1 MVLESSS
8 HAGVTCLKCLP
19 PAVPEGATKHR
30 QKLGL
35 APAQT
40 HGRPRG
46 AGPTELDRLPPPRSE
61 NPAGIRGK
69 HAPVSTPPV
78 PRPYSACA
86 HGEDG
91 ASGSR
96 STARLGTPLKP
107 AATFETMQYIHVCT
121 SVYACSRKCM
131 HGSNRNEQK
140 SVVSPSAKGH
150 KHKVHAPCVWRT
162 RTQLG
167 TLT

>member
-8 HAGVTCLKCLP
+8 HAGVTCLKCALT
-19 PAVPEGATKHR
+19 AGRARGGNHTLACE
-30 QKLGL
+30 QKSGL

-40 HGRPRG
+40 HGGPRG
-46 AGPTELDRLPPPRSE
+46 VGPTELSRLAPPRSE
-61 NPAGIRGK
+61 NPAGTRGK
-69 HAPVSTPPV
+69 HAPVLTPPV

-131 HGSNRNEQK
+131 HGSNRNEHK
-140 SVVSPSAKGH
+140 SVVSPSANGH
-150 KHKVHAPCVWRT
+150 KHKVHAP
-162 RTQLG
+162 
-167 TLT
+167 